1 MVILNNNLSLC
12 FQKKGK
18 PMDAVKHAK
27 EATELDPKNSKA
39 FYRLFKGYVDNQDL
53 DGALSSIENA
63 VKLEPN
69 N

>member
-1 MVILNNNLSLC
+1 
-12 FQKKGK
+12 
-18 PMDAVKHAK
+18 MDAVKHAK